1 MEPKIDM
8 DWITEFEKVDSLYK
22 DFYKEQLDSAR
33 LFMVYVDNR
42 NNISFVKR
50 STATL
55 DKGIL
60 KKANLISIL
69 KEFMYHNKKK
79 YRPISLLKYN
89 IDIGPLEVNKYLKK
103 GSNYD
108 FLTIEKNINDIVFN
122 DSISLFH
129 DINSLYIIFHASWN
143 SFHNRTKKIYIKKKL
158 KRGRRK
164 TKRT

>member
-1 MEPKIDM
+1 MVEELDTN
-8 DWITEFEKVDSLYK
+8 WITEFEKTDSLYK

-33 LFMVYVDNR
+33 LFMVYVDCHNK
-42 NNISFVKR
+42 ISFVKR
-50 STATL
+50 SSVTL
-55 DKGIL
+55 DGGIL
-60 KKANLISIL
+60 RKANLLSIL

-89 IDIGPLEVNKYLKK
+89 IDIGPLEVNTYLK
-103 GSNYD
+103 NEANFD
-108 FLTIEKNINDIVFN
+108 FLTVEKSIDDIVFN

-129 DINSLYIIFHASWN
+129 DVNSLYVVFHESWN

>member
-1 MEPKIDM
+1 MGEELDI
-8 DWITEFEKVDSLYK
+8 DWITEFEKTDNLYK
-22 DFYKEQLDSAR
+22 DFYKEQLDSIR
-33 LFMVYVDNR
+33 LFMVYVDCHNK
-42 NNISFVKR
+42 ISFMKR
-50 STATL
+50 SSVTL
-55 DKGIL
+55 DSGIL
-60 KKANLISIL
+60 KKANLLSIL

-89 IDIGPLEVNKYLKK
+89 IDIGPVEVNTYLKNE
-103 GSNYD
+103 SSFN
-108 FLTIEKNINDIVFN
+108 FLTIEKSIDDIIFN

-129 DINSLYIIFHASWN
+129 DVNSLYIVFHESWN